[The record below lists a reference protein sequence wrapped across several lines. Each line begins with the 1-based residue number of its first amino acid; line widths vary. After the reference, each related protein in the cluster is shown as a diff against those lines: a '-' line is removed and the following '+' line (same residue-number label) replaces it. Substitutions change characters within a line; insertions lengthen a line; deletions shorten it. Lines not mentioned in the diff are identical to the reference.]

1 MGDAFEDYIR
11 EAEKKLKAYEAKTPV
26 SAKAVRKEMIM
37 DLHLDDSVFSRP
49 SAVMGTENVGLKY
62 IIKKEDQNR
71 FLHLYT
77 RKYS

>member
-37 DLHLDDSVFSRP
+37 DLRLDESVFDKPLLTDSEDTG
-49 SAVMGTENVGLKY
+49 SKY
-62 IIKKEDQNR
+62 IIKKQDQNR

-77 RKYS
+77 RRYS

>member
-11 EAEKKLKAYEAKTPV
+11 EAEKNLKAYEAKTPV

-37 DLHLDDSVFSRP
+37 DLHLDDSV
-49 SAVMGTENVGLKY
+49 VMGTENVGLKH

-77 RKYS
+77 RRYS